1 MSLCRG
7 KGCQLAGVLG
17 VCLCRGKGCQLAG
30 VLGVCLCAEVRDV
43 S

>member
-1 MSLCRG
+1 MSASWSIGGVSLCRG

-17 VCLCRGKGCQLAG
+17 G
-30 VLGVCLCAEVRDV
+30 VSCAEVRDV